1 MCLSFKWNALCGL
14 GGVKW
19 VVKLIKEYCDLCYS
33 NQLLVQG
40 CWFMLF
46 TTVFSIFSSP
56 YLVRGLMWYH
66 QLQYMVQIHTLYG
79 IHFISHIG
87 IQCIQKKNQPFWEK
101 LEKIRYS
108 NAVMIVMFLL
118 LWTCIPRA
126 QSQNN
131 MSWPSCR
138 LLPFWASKLI
148 IQIAC
153 WSTTKQVSFNNHH

>member
-1 MCLSFKWNALCGL
+1 MKCIVWFRRSKVSCKIDKRILWSLLFQS
-14 GGVKW
+14 
-19 VVKLIKEYCDLCYS
+19 ITS
-33 NQLLVQG
+33 PRLLVYVIYYSFQYIQLTLPSEG
-40 CWFMLF
+40 AN
-46 TTVFSIFSSP
+46 VIPPASVHGSNP
-56 YLVRGLMWYH
+56 YSLWH
-66 QLQYMVQIHTLYG
+66 SLYQSYRYTM
-79 IHFISHIG
+79 HP
-87 IQCIQKKNQPFWEK
+87 KKNQPFWEK